1 MKKLLQLSMLSAG
14 LALGVMATST
24 ALAQGACSVNYQ
36 TENNWGA
43 AAQYKVTLTNT
54 GAAKTSWELCWTF
67 AGNEVVNSLWEGT
80 YTQTGKTVCVKNV
93 GYNGNLPANSSVAF
107 GLIASNPGAA
117 PTAYTLNGVACGA
130 TASSTPS
137 SVSSSSASS
146 IPLSSSSQSSS
157 STPAAAARWLLDGTN
172 STLHFV
178 TVKKNTAGV
187 ETPENMTFTQ
197 LQGTVAAN
205 GQATLTIPL
214 ASISSGVDLRNTRLK
229 DILFEA
235 NYLPSL
241 HFTTQ
246 LDLAAIDAMAAG
258 STSVQSLTGNLV
270 LHGIVK
276 SIVFDALVVKHANNS
291 VSFSPRK
298 PIAINSTDFELNAGI
313 EALRALMTLTSIG
326 EKVPVY
332 FKVFLS
338 RDNPTNVPAIT
349 LASAPAA
356 ATGLNGTLSNTTGSA
371 SLNWADVSS
380 NETGFLIRRKG
391 ADGRWVTANN
401 NPANTVS
408 HIDNLI
414 ATGSYDYKVISY
426 TDSIPAPATAPVT
439 LIYEGGGSSVSS
451 ASSTSAT
458 SVSSSSKSATSVSSG
473 SSSSTGPLVGDATR
487 GGALWTERGCVG
499 CHGVDGEKNANGTV
513 VIAPLNPNRSAYRH
527 SHDTQDR
534 SLRDFITTWMPQ
546 GNEGSCTGQCAADLE
561 AYLFTWRRLSDGVPD
576 KPATAFSC
584 PSTAPNYGQR
594 TLRLLTKQE
603 YQRSVRDLVNYQPDL
618 LASLPDDFISG
629 AFVNNNTVQID
640 KSRYSS
646 YLSNAERIATNVATR
661 WSAVLSCTPSTANT
675 TCADK
680 LVSDLAPKIFR
691 RPLTATEITAYTG
704 LARGTTGSR
713 TQAEGMELALA
724 GMLSSPQ
731 FLYRSEVGALSSG
744 NVYKLDGYEMATYLS
759 YTLTGST
766 PDANLLAAAARGDLN
781 TVTGIRQQA
790 ASLLNAANTKL
801 LLGDFVN
808 RWLATESLTTQS
820 KDGIANFAVLAKD
833 MQLELGKNFASA
845 MLETNGT
852 FASIYNPTYTNINQR
867 LATHYGL
874 PFTGTQDA
882 DGFVRATTSD
892 RGGIL
897 VSGAFMS
904 RYATPADSNLI
915 TRAVAIRR
923 KLMCQD
929 IPEPPAG
936 VSLDRE
942 ALAKRDAVFF
952 NDPKTTQRM
961 IADRITAGTTCSNCH
976 AEIINPLGGGL
987 ENFDAAGRVRSVDL
1001 KGNPV
1006 VTTATFFSPYQHLQF
1021 LNDPDRV
1028 IHSPAILFSGAKD
1041 FARTLVEHPLV
1052 AQQAQ
1057 TCLATQFVSYSSGI
1071 NSLFLIDKDPSRLVG
1086 SVEIPAAEKTGYRCE
1101 INNLASVLSSRGPRA
1116 MLEELP
1122 ALNSVIYRQEWAR

>member
-1 MKKLLQLSMLSAG
+1 MKKLLQLSLLSTGIAFG
-14 LALGVMATST
+14 LAASST

-43 AAQYKVTLTNT
+43 GAQYKVTITNT
-54 GAAKTSWELCWTF
+54 SAAKTNWELCWTY
-67 AGNEVVNSLWEGT
+67 AGSDTVSQLWEGT
-80 YTQTGKTVCVKNV
+80 YTQTGKNVCVKNV
-93 GYNGNLPANSSVAF
+93 GYNGNLPANGTIAF
-107 GLIASNPGAA
+107 GLITTNPGAA
-117 PTAYTLNGVACGA
+117 PTAYTLNGAACGD
-130 TASSTPS
+130 TASSSSAPS
-137 SVSSSSASS
+137 SVSSSSSS
-146 IPLSSSSQSSS
+146 A
-157 STPAAAARWLLDGTN
+157 PAAVARWLLDSTK

-178 TVKKNTAGV
+178 TVKKSTAGV

-205 GQATLTIPL
+205 GQATLSIPL
-214 ASISSGVDLRNTRLK
+214 ASISTGVDIRNTRMQSL
-229 DILFEA
+229 LFESG
-235 NYLPSL
+235 YLPNL

-246 LDLAAIDAMAAG
+246 LNLTAIDAMAAG
-258 STSVQSLTGNLV
+258 STSVQSVTGNLV

-276 SIVFDALVVKHANNS
+276 SVVFDALVVKHANNS

-298 PIAINSTDFELNAGI
+298 PIAINAIDFDLNAGV
-313 EALRALMTLTSIG
+313 EALRAAAGLSTIG

-332 FKVFLS
+332 FKVFLN
-338 RDNPTNVPAIT
+338 RDNPANVPVIS
-349 LASAPAA
+349 LATAPNPA
-356 ATGLNGTLSNTTGSA
+356 LSLSGTLSNATGA
-371 SLNWADVSS
+371 ANLNWADGSA
-380 NETGFLIRRKG
+380 NETGFLIRRKLG
-391 ADGRWVTANN
+391 STGPWVTVTGTA
-401 NPANTVS
+401 ANTVS
-408 HIDNLI
+408 YLDSLTV
-414 ATGSYDYKVISY
+414 TGSYDYKVISY
-426 TDSIPAPATAPVT
+426 TDSIPAAATAPVT
-439 LIYEGGGSSVSS
+439 LVYEGAGSSASS
-451 ASSTSAT
+451 ASSTSVT

-473 SSSSTGPLVGDATR
+473 SSSSAGTLVGNATN
-487 GGALWTERGCVG
+487 GATLWTQKGCVG

-513 VIAPLNPNRSAYRH
+513 VLNPLNPNRSVYRH
-527 SHDTQDR
+527 TNDNRDLA
-534 SLRDFITTWMPQ
+534 LRDFIATWMPL

-561 AYLFTWRRLSDGVPD
+561 AYLFTWRRPSDGVPD

-584 PSTAPNYGQR
+584 PSTAPSYGQR
-594 TLRLLTKQE
+594 TLRLLTKAE
-603 YQRSVRDLVNYQPDL
+603 YQRSVRDLVNYQTDL

-646 YLSNAERIATNVATR
+646 YLSNAERIAANVATR
-661 WSAVLSCTPSTANT
+661 WSAVLGCTPSTANT

-680 LVSDLAPKIFR
+680 LVSDLAPKVFR
-691 RPLTATEITAYTG
+691 RPLTSTEVTTYTG

-713 TQAEGMELALA
+713 TQAEGMELAVA
-724 GMLSSPQ
+724 VMLSSPQ
-731 FLYRSEVGALSSG
+731 FLYRSEVGELSSG
-744 NVYKLDGYEMATYLS
+744 NVYKLTGYEMATYLS

-766 PDANLLAAAARGDLN
+766 PNAALLAAAANGTLN
-781 TVTGIRQQA
+781 TVAGIRQQA
-790 ASLLNAANTKL
+790 ATLLNAANTKL
-801 LLGDFVN
+801 LLSDFVN
-808 RWLATESLTTQS
+808 RWLATESLPTQS
-820 KDGIANFAVLAKD
+820 KDGIANFAQLAKD
-833 MQLELGKNFASA
+833 MELELGKNFSTA
-845 MLETNGT
+845 MLDSTAT
-852 FASIYNPTYTNINQR
+852 FATIYNPTYTNVNQR

-904 RYATPADSNLI
+904 RYATPADANLI
-915 TRAVAIRR
+915 TRAVAVRR
-923 KLMCQD
+923 KLLCQD

-976 AEIINPLGGGL
+976 AEIINPLGGGM
-987 ENFDAAGRVRSVDL
+987 ENFDAAGRIRSVDL
-1001 KGNPV
+1001 KGNPI
-1006 VTTATFFSPYQHLQF
+1006 VTSATFFSPYQQLQF

-1028 IHSPAILFSGAKD
+1028 IHSPVIAFSGAKD
-1041 FARTLVEHPLV
+1041 LARTIAEHPLV
-1052 AQQAQ
+1052 SQQAQ

-1101 INNLASVLSSRGPRA
+1101 INNLTSVLNTRGPRA

>member
-1 MKKLLQLSMLSAG
+1 MKKLLQLSLLSTGIAFG
-14 LALGVMATST
+14 LAASST

-43 AAQYKVTLTNT
+43 GAQYKVTITNT
-54 GAAKTSWELCWTF
+54 SAAKTNWELCWTY
-67 AGNEVVNSLWEGT
+67 AGSDTVSQLWEGT
-80 YTQTGKTVCVKNV
+80 YTQTGKNVCVKNV
-93 GYNGNLPANSSVAF
+93 GYNGNLPTNGTIAF
-107 GLIASNPGAA
+107 GLITTNPGAA
-117 PTAYTLNGVACGA
+117 PTAYTLNGAACGD
-130 TASSTPS
+130 TASSSSAPS
-137 SVSSSSASS
+137 SVSSSSSS
-146 IPLSSSSQSSS
+146 A
-157 STPAAAARWLLDGTN
+157 PAAVARWLLDGTK

-178 TVKKNTAGV
+178 TVKKSTAGV

-205 GQATLTIPL
+205 GQATLSIPL
-214 ASISSGVDLRNTRLK
+214 ASISTGVDIRNTRMQSL
-229 DILFEA
+229 LFESG
-235 NYLPSL
+235 YLPSL

-246 LDLAAIDAMAAG
+246 LNLTAIDAMAAG
-258 STSVQSLTGNLV
+258 STSVQSVTGNLV

-276 SIVFDALVVKHANNS
+276 SVVFDALVVKHANNS

-298 PIAINSTDFELNAGI
+298 PIAINAIDFDLNAGV
-313 EALRALMTLTSIG
+313 EALRAAAGLSTIG

-332 FKVFLS
+332 FKVFLN
-338 RDNPTNVPAIT
+338 RDNPTNVPVIS
-349 LASAPAA
+349 LATAPNPALSLSGIISN
-356 ATGLNGTLSNTTGSA
+356 ATGTAN
-371 SLNWADVSS
+371 LNWADGSA
-380 NETGFLIRRKG
+380 NETGFLIRRKLG
-391 ADGRWVTANN
+391 STGPWVTVTGTA
-401 NPANTVS
+401 ANTVS
-408 HIDNLI
+408 YLDSLTV
-414 ATGSYDYKVISY
+414 TGSYDYKVISY
-426 TDSIPAPATAPVT
+426 TDSIPAAATAPVT
-439 LIYEGGGSSVSS
+439 LVYEGAGSSASS
-451 ASSTSAT
+451 ASSTSVT

-473 SSSSTGPLVGDATR
+473 SSSSAGTLVGNATN
-487 GGALWTERGCVG
+487 GATLWTQKGCVG

-513 VIAPLNPNRSAYRH
+513 VLNPLNPNRSVYRH
-527 SHDTQDR
+527 TNDNRDLA
-534 SLRDFITTWMPQ
+534 LRDFIATWMPL

-561 AYLFTWRRLSDGVPD
+561 AYLFTWRRPSDGVPD

-584 PSTAPNYGQR
+584 PSTAPSYGQR
-594 TLRLLTKQE
+594 TLRLLTKAE
-603 YQRSVRDLVNYQPDL
+603 YQRSVRDLVNYQTDL

-646 YLSNAERIATNVATR
+646 YLSNAERIAANVATR
-661 WSAVLSCTPSTANT
+661 WSAVLGCTPSTANT

-680 LVSDLAPKIFR
+680 LVSDLAPKVFR
-691 RPLTATEITAYTG
+691 RPLTSTEVTTYTG

-713 TQAEGMELALA
+713 TQAEGMELAVA
-724 GMLSSPQ
+724 VMLSSPQ
-731 FLYRSEVGALSSG
+731 FLYRSEVGELSSG
-744 NVYKLDGYEMATYLS
+744 NVYKLTGYEMATYLS

-766 PDANLLAAAARGDLN
+766 PNAALLAAAANGTLN
-781 TVTGIRQQA
+781 TVVGIRQQA
-790 ASLLNAANTKL
+790 ATLLNAANTKL
-801 LLGDFVN
+801 LLSDFVN
-808 RWLATESLTTQS
+808 RWLATESLPTQS
-820 KDGIANFAVLAKD
+820 KDGIANFAQLAKD
-833 MQLELGKNFASA
+833 MELELGKNFSTA
-845 MLETNGT
+845 MLDSTAT
-852 FASIYNPTYTNINQR
+852 FATIYNPTYTNVNQR

-904 RYATPADSNLI
+904 RYATPADANLI
-915 TRAVAIRR
+915 TRAVAVRR
-923 KLMCQD
+923 KLLCQD

-976 AEIINPLGGGL
+976 AEIINPLGGGM
-987 ENFDAAGRVRSVDL
+987 ENFDAAGRIRSVDL
-1001 KGNPV
+1001 KGNPI
-1006 VTTATFFSPYQHLQF
+1006 VTSATFFSPYQQLQF

-1028 IHSPAILFSGAKD
+1028 IHSPVIAFSGAKD
-1041 FARTLVEHPLV
+1041 LARTIAEHPLV
-1052 AQQAQ
+1052 SQQAQ

-1101 INNLASVLSSRGPRA
+1101 INNLTSVLNTRGPRA

>member
-1 MKKLLQLSMLSAG
+1 MKKLLQLSLLSTGIAFG
-14 LALGVMATST
+14 LVASST

-43 AAQYKVTLTNT
+43 GAQYKVTITNT
-54 GAAKTSWELCWTF
+54 SAAKTNWELCWTY
-67 AGNEVVNSLWEGT
+67 AGSDKVSQLWEGT
-80 YTQTGKTVCVKNV
+80 YTQTGANVCVKNV
-93 GYNGNLPANSSVAF
+93 GYNGNLPTNGSIAF
-107 GLIASNPGAA
+107 GLIATNPGAA
-117 PTAYTLNGVACGA
+117 PTAYTLNGAACGD
-130 TASSTPS
+130 TASSSSVPS
-137 SVSSSSASS
+137 SVSSSSSS
-146 IPLSSSSQSSS
+146 A
-157 STPAAAARWLLDGTN
+157 PAAVARWLLDSTK

-178 TVKKNTAGV
+178 TVKKSTAGV

-205 GQATLTIPL
+205 GQATLSIPL
-214 ASISSGVDLRNTRLK
+214 ASISTGVDIRNTRMQSL
-229 DILFEA
+229 LFESG
-235 NYLPSL
+235 YLPSL

-246 LDLAAIDAMAAG
+246 LNLTAIDAMAAG
-258 STSVQSLTGNLV
+258 STSVQSVTGNLV

-276 SIVFDALVVKHANNS
+276 SVVFDALVVKHANNS

-298 PIAINSTDFELNAGI
+298 PIAINAIDFDLNAGV
-313 EALRALMTLTSIG
+313 EALRAAAGLSTIG

-332 FKVFLS
+332 FKVFLN
-338 RDNPTNVPAIT
+338 RDNPANVPVIS
-349 LASAPAA
+349 LATAPNPA
-356 ATGLNGTLSNTTGSA
+356 LSLSGTLSNATGA
-371 SLNWADVSS
+371 ANLNWADGSA
-380 NETGFLIRRKG
+380 NETGFLIRRKLG
-391 ADGRWVTANN
+391 STGPWVTVTGTA
-401 NPANTVS
+401 ANTVS
-408 HIDNLI
+408 YLDSLTV
-414 ATGSYDYKVISY
+414 TGSYDYKVISY
-426 TDSIPAPATAPVT
+426 TDSIPAAATAPVT
-439 LIYEGGGSSVSS
+439 LVYEGAGSSVSS

-473 SSSSTGPLVGDATR
+473 SSSSAGTLVGNATN
-487 GGALWTERGCVG
+487 GANLWTQKGCVG

-513 VIAPLNPNRSAYRH
+513 VLNPLNPNRSVYRH
-527 SHDTQDR
+527 TNDNRDLA
-534 SLRDFITTWMPQ
+534 LRDFIATWMPL

-561 AYLFTWRRLSDGVPD
+561 AYLFTWRRPSDGVPD

-584 PSTAPNYGQR
+584 PSTAPSYGQR
-594 TLRLLTKQE
+594 TLRLLTKAE
-603 YQRSVRDLVNYQPDL
+603 YQRSVRDLVNYQTDL

-646 YLSNAERIATNVATR
+646 YLSNAERIAANVATR
-661 WSAVLSCTPSTANT
+661 WSAVLGCTPSTANN

-680 LVSDLAPKIFR
+680 LVSDLAPKVFR
-691 RPLTATEITAYTG
+691 RPLTSTEVTTYTG

-713 TQAEGMELALA
+713 TQAEGMELAVA
-724 GMLSSPQ
+724 VMLSSPQ
-731 FLYRSEVGALSSG
+731 FLYRSEVGTLSSG

-766 PDANLLAAAARGDLN
+766 PNATLMAAAANGTLN

-790 ASLLNAANTKL
+790 ATLLSAANTKL
-801 LLGDFVN
+801 LLSDFVN
-808 RWLATESLTTQS
+808 RWLATESLPTQA
-820 KDGIANFAVLAKD
+820 KDGVANFAQLAKD
-833 MQLELGKNFASA
+833 MELELGKNFSTA
-845 MLETNGT
+845 MLDSTAT
-852 FASIYNPTYTNINQR
+852 FATIYNPTYTNVNQR

-874 PFTGTQDA
+874 PFSGTQDA
-882 DGFVRATTSD
+882 DGFVRANTSD

-904 RYATPADSNLI
+904 RYATPSDANLI
-915 TRAVAIRR
+915 TRAVAVRR
-923 KLMCQD
+923 KLLCQD

-976 AEIINPLGGGL
+976 AEIINPLGGGM
-987 ENFDAAGRVRSVDL
+987 ENFDAVGRIRSVDP
-1001 KGNPV
+1001 KGNPIV
-1006 VTTATFFSPYQHLQF
+1006 SSATFFSPYQQLQF

-1028 IHSPAILFSGAKD
+1028 IHSPAIVFSGAKD
-1041 FARTLVEHPLV
+1041 LARTIAEHPLV
-1052 AQQAQ
+1052 SQQAQ

-1101 INNLASVLSSRGPRA
+1101 ISNLTSVLNTRGPRA